1 MDAECRGPRIAL
13 ESCINCGQ
21 CIPACP
27 TGTIAEGWRGYRV
40 QLGGRLGR
48 HPRLG
53 RELPGIFGEDQVL
66 EILQESLKLYKERSR
81 ERRALRP
88 PVRARRTTR
97 AFSRKFCGTGE

>member
-1 MDAECRGPRIAL
+1 M
-13 ESCINCGQ
+13 
-21 CIPACP
+21 
-27 TGTIAEGWRGYRV
+27 

-81 ERRALRP
+81 NGERFAHLFCEEDY
-88 PVRARRTTR
+88 A